1 MANIKSQK
9 KRAITNAKRQA
20 ANTAKRTEV
29 KNAIKGVL
37 TAVEAKDADAARDA
51 CFGYI
56 DMTREDNES
65 VEEIRIISASPFSCY
80 KVIEREFTAAY
91 IDAERNAEEQKKS
104 NE

>member
-1 MANIKSQK
+1 
-9 KRAITNAKRQA
+9 
-20 ANTAKRTEV
+20 
-29 KNAIKGVL
+29 
-37 TAVEAKDADAARDA
+37 
-51 CFGYI
+51 
-56 DMTREDNES
+56 MTREDNET